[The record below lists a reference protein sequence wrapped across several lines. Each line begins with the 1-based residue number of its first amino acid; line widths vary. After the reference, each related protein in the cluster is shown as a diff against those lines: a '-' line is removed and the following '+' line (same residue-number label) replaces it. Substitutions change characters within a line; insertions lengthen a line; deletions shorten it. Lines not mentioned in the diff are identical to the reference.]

1 MFHHHHNHHYY
12 DGLTASGH
20 YLGVT
25 HTLSLSLYT
34 LTHTHILPTC
44 TTQTKT
50 KRQKSLSP
58 KIVPFYCVLRNTM
71 RLTLYIA
78 FLAQVSIYGRCSLQ
92 LCFLSLLQFLNWKRR
107 LPYLRVVFSSLFFS
121 IISSL
126 FYHSVSFFF
135 CFSSLFDKMP
145 PGLML
150 HAALSKGEKSPPPI
164 LKHFAPKLNCN

>member
-1 MFHHHHNHHYY
+1 MLLLCFTIIIIIIIMMVSQPQGTTQGSH
-12 DGLTASGH
+12 
-20 YLGVT
+20 T
-25 HTLSLSLYT
+25 HSLSPLS
-34 LTHTHILPTC
+34 HTHILPTC

-58 KIVPFYCVLRNTM
+58 KNVPFYCVLRNTM

-126 FYHSVSFFF
+126 FYHSVSFSFV
-135 CFSSLFDKMP
+135 SSLSLTKCLQ
-145 PGLML
+145 G
-150 HAALSKGEKSPPPI
+150 
-164 LKHFAPKLNCN
+164 